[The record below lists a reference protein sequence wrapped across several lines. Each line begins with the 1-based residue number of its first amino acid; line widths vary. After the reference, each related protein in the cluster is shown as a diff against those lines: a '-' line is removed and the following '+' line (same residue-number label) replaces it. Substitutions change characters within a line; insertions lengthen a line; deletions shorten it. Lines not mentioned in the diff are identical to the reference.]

1 VNIIHLQLSAILD
14 TICALTSSRLLAFAT
29 VWSGA
34 CVHASLSRIKHYS
47 MVYLHGDFASELA
60 KLSSEI
66 SIATITITATF
77 TAAEFAMALGCL
89 FAFRA

>member
-1 VNIIHLQLSAILD
+1 
-14 TICALTSSRLLAFAT
+14 
-29 VWSGA
+29 
-34 CVHASLSRIKHYS
+34 

-77 TAAEFAMALGCL
+77 TAAEFAMALGGL